1 MARPTQKP
9 RMIGNLQLH
18 PDGFGFVVGEGEAP
32 DIFVPPRAMAG
43 AMHRD
48 RVEVEYGPSAPR
60 RGRRA
65 STETPTTPQEPKLE
79 GRIVKIVA
87 RGTQQIV
94 GRFVATPRGP
104 AQVITDD
111 ARIPQRIH
119 IPADATA
126 GAREGQTVVV
136 RLLSYPDSAEG
147 LRGKVVRIL
156 GARGH
161 LETEIE
167 TVIHHH
173 ELPLEF
179 PEPIE
184 AAAHQIRSRGTG
196 GPSEHRDCR
205 ALPLV
210 TIDGETAK
218 DFDDAVAVAATPQ
231 GGFTVWIGIADVSH
245 YVAPGSEIDQEALA
259 RATSVYFPD
268 RVLPMLPHTLSD
280 DLCSLRP
287 DEDRCALIAELYCDA
302 KGKVTHTDFYP
313 GIMRSRARL
322 TYTTVHQIVTLR
334 DAAARAAHQGLCP
347 MLDLMAQLCQQLRI
361 QRLKRGSIDFDLPEP
376 EIVLDM
382 EGGPE
387 AIIKAER
394 YFAHQMIEELMIA
407 ANEAVA
413 RFLTS
418 RGVPCLYRVHPAP
431 EPGKM
436 RDLGLLLAHIGIPFQ
451 PTIPLKPHALAR
463 VVEAARGHPAERL
476 VNHTLLRS
484 MQQAIYDPTNDGHFG
499 LASRCYCH
507 FTSPI
512 RRYPDLVN
520 HRLLKAVLRGDRPP
534 VSPAQA
540 MTTARHCSQ
549 RERVAMAAER
559 EMAKVYAA
567 DFLRSRIGEPFAG
580 TIAHVTKHG
589 FYVELQAYFVEGFVP
604 KTSLTDDRYRFDEN
618 HLRLVGQRSQR
629 CYEIGAAVRVVIE
642 EIHIETREI
651 RFRCLEE

>member
-1 MARPTQKP
+1 
-9 RMIGNLQLH
+9 MIGDLQLH
-18 PDGFGFVVGEGEAP
+18 PDGFGFVVGEGEGADVFIP
-32 DIFVPPRAMAG
+32 RRAMGG

-60 RGRRA
+60 QPRRSERNA
-65 STETPTTPQEPKLE
+65 PPKKERPQSLE
-79 GRIVKIVA
+79 GRIVKIVS

-94 GRFVATPRGP
+94 GRFATVPRGP
-104 AQVITDD
+104 AQVISDD
-111 ARIPQRIH
+111 ARIPQRIE
-119 IPADATA
+119 IPADATG
-126 GAREGQTVVV
+126 GARHGQTVVV
-136 RLLSYPDSAEG
+136 RLLSYSDSPTG

-173 ELPLEF
+173 ELPIDF
-179 PEPIE
+179 PEAIE
-184 AAAHQIRSRGTG
+184 TAASNIRARGTG
-196 GPSEHRDCR
+196 APSAHRDCR

-218 DFDDAVAVAATPQ
+218 DFDDAVAVVATPQ
-231 GGFTVWIGIADVSH
+231 GGYQIWIGIADVSH
-245 YVAPGSEIDQEALA
+245 YVLPGSDIDQEALA

-287 DEDRCALIAELYCDA
+287 EEDRCALIAELHCSA
-302 KGKVTHTDFYP
+302 KGVVTHTDFYP
-313 GIMRSRARL
+313 GIMTSRARL
-322 TYTTVHQIVTLR
+322 TYTAVHQIVTVR
-334 DAAARAAHQGLCP
+334 NPSTREAHRVLCP
-347 MLDLMAQLCQQLRI
+347 MLDLMAQLCQQLRT
-361 QRLKRGSIDFDLPEP
+361 QRRQRGSIDFDLPEP

-418 RGVPCLYRVHPAP
+418 HGVPCLFRVHPAP

-436 RDLGLLLAHIGIPFQ
+436 RDLALLLSHIGIPFQ
-451 PTIPLKPHALAR
+451 PTIPVQSHALAR
-463 VVEAARGHPAERL
+463 VVEAVRGHPAERL

-484 MQQAIYDPTNDGHFG
+484 MQQAVYDPKNDGHFG

-534 VSPAQA
+534 MTPPQA
-540 MTTARHCSQ
+540 LAIARQCSQ

-567 DFLRSRIGEPFAG
+567 DFLRSRVGEAFAG
-580 TIAHVTKHG
+580 IIAHVTKHG
-589 FYVELQAYFVEGFVP
+589 FYVELQEYFVEGFVS
-604 KTSLTDDRYRFDEN
+604 KISLTDDRYQFDEG
-618 HLRLVGQRSQR
+618 HIRLVGQRSKR
-629 CYEIGAAVRVVIE
+629 SYEIGSAVRVVVE

-651 RFRCLEE
+651 RFRCAEE